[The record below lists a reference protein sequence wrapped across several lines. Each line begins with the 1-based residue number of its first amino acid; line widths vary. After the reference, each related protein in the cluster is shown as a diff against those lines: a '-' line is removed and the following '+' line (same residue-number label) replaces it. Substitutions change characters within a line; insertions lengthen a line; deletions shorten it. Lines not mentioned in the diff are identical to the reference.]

1 MANKNDLILSL
12 SEDTF
17 FTLKKDFD
25 SILNRTIG
33 NMEMKGASD
42 ATITLKL
49 TVSLDK
55 RSVTVG
61 DSIHEFKRPT
71 FKHDIS
77 SVMQIKDKATGQLGG
92 EYAMVWDPDEER
104 FVLRQF
110 TGGQA
115 SIFDED
121 YETAEEEW
129 GTFRDLSDDFHSLP
143 APAETEEDEQ
153 SCEAMS
159 NFDWLSQFIGEKLI
173 ICEAMGNYSARTEDN
188 RLVLSSATGVDS
200 PFYCPAEKLAPH
212 VGHQVVCAGYGE
224 DAIVNVSIE
233 CEDCSTVLFDLD
245 APETELPAEE
255 ETAETAADMTE
266 GDAAEEDAA
275 EEDES
280 RYEYETPEE

>member
-12 SEDTF
+12 NEDTF
-17 FTLKKDFD
+17 SALKKDFD

-61 DSIHEFKRPT
+61 DSIKEFNRPT

-92 EYAMVWDPDEER
+92 EYAMVWDPEEER

-110 TGGQA
+110 TGGQT

-121 YETAEEEW
+121 YETVEEEW
-129 GTFRDLSDDFHSLP
+129 GVFWDLPDDSYALP
-143 APAETEEDEQ
+143 APAKEEAAEEAGETP
-153 SCEAMS
+153 SP
-159 NFDWLSQFIGEKLI
+159 FDWLSQFIGETLI
-173 ICEAMGNYSARTEDN
+173 VTEAMGNYTVRTEDN
-188 RLVLSSATGVDS
+188 RLVLSSATGEEN
-200 PFYCPAEKLAPH
+200 PFYCDADKLAPH
-212 VGHQVVCAGYGE
+212 VGHKVVCVGYGDDE
-224 DAIVNVSIE
+224 IVNVSIE
-233 CEDCSTVLFDLD
+233 CEDCNAVLFDID
-245 APETELPAEE
+245 APATDDEEPAKE
-255 ETAETAADMTE
+255 
-266 GDAAEEDAA
+266 AAESDTDVMEDD
-275 EEDES
+275 EEILD
-280 RYEYETPEE
+280 YEDPGEE